1 MSQFVMFSLLPPS
14 PVADGNC
21 TTAHTALSNWTVGK
35 CNTEKILN
43 PKEASYFLIQ
53 MLYNLNEND
62 YMPKGE
68 EASII
73 TLGRRHH

>member
-1 MSQFVMFSLLPPS
+1 MSQFLMFSLLPPS

-53 MLYNLNEND
+53 MLYN
-62 YMPKGE
+62 
-68 EASII
+68 
-73 TLGRRHH
+73 